1 MEFLSINEKAQE
13 WNMSKRRIQ
22 ILCKEGRITGAKM
35 IGNMW
40 VIPHDAKKPLDARKK
55 SPVRSSNVNHYSK
68 IRRELKSVLK
78 NLYAQVQT
86 AGIEEKFA
94 KKYVLSMLAVSLLKN
109 YLEFTDEKAIFELI
123 YTDLSW
129 DNNIPAFFPEI
140 QECTDEFVNEYRS
153 EEELDDIISWAYQ
166 YFNRIGDKGEY
177 TNTQFF
183 TEGYMTSYLVDRIE
197 LKNQCIK
204 VVDPC
209 CGGGNFL
216 VACLE
221 KLAMQSKVT
230 EESLLDMV
238 KCLHGYDVDA
248 DITKLAV
255 INIKI
260 RCVSI
265 LAKNGCKVSFSIW
278 KKVRPNIF
286 CNDTENIGGSLA
298 SLDTSLINIDTGE
311 KVTIAEGLCNADF
324 VLTNPP
330 YETVKGMDEKLKDFL
345 KERYPVANCDTCV
358 AFMLAIYDMLKSDGK
373 CGIVSQ
379 TAWMHL
385 KSFEKAR
392 NMILLKYSLKYVA
405 DLGSGAFYD
414 ISGEKSNVSLILM
427 QKGLQES
434 NVFKI
439 ANLTGL
445 SLLEKSKIL
454 TDRTEEYHNFVQKDI
469 LSGENGFDYKSSE
482 GLKAVSQEN
491 ETVASVAVP
500 MQGTSTGNAKQLVGY
515 FWEHFND
522 TDWVSVSNGGGY
534 CRWQG
539 LNNCV
544 VKWGEEG
551 EYIKEQKGSAIRNA
565 KYFEITDLVYSD
577 TGTAGLNVRKKL
589 DNQIFIASGPGIRV
603 NQGNPLAQLAYLN
616 SRLATYYIRIMSPKL
631 TIAAGYIARLPISRD
646 IYTSIVLEK
655 NAEMCLELK
664 KNFLRKRP
672 NNYEYADD
680 YLDNLNGDVYEAAY
694 SLFIS
699 DMEKELVKLEIE
711 SHIDSYIISEFEL
724 SEVDIEILESQVG
737 VCAFNIQQ
745 TSEICVEKLDKYLAG
760 LVDDVCSLKKTKVS
774 KNGMGCDGLLEYAS
788 KDLNISPESLVKCF
802 QQNRESLQCVMG
814 KYLDL
819 LLHNEV
825 LRMFEYNTKTG
836 VKKRKIACTEIS
848 KMLSEKYEIPF
859 SITEWL
865 RKQFD
870 SVHTNIFKGY
880 PFIKVNEGK
889 LEVIINA

>member
-22 ILCKEGRITGAKM
+22 ILCKEGRIGGAKM

-40 VIPHDAKKPLDARKK
+40 VIPENAKKPLDARKK
-55 SPVRSSNVNHYSK
+55 SPVRSADVNSYSK

-78 NLYAQVQT
+78 NLYTQVQ
-86 AGIEEKFA
+86 AVGIEETFA
-94 KKYVLSMLAVSLLKN
+94 KKYVLSMLAVSLLKK
-109 YLEFTDEKAIFELI
+109 YLESIDEKAIFELI
-123 YTDLSW
+123 YTGLSS
-129 DNNIPAFFPEI
+129 DKNIPAFLPEI
-140 QECTDEFVNEYRS
+140 QECANKFVNEYRN
-153 EEELDDIISWAYQ
+153 EEELDDILSWSYQ

-197 LKNQCIK
+197 LKNKCIK
-204 VVDPC
+204 IVDPC

-221 KLAMQSKVT
+221 KLAMQSVIT
-230 EESLLDMV
+230 EKSLLDMV
-238 KCLHGYDVDA
+238 KFLHGYDVDE

-255 INIKI
+255 ISIKI

-265 LAKNGCKVSFSIW
+265 LVKNGCKVSFAIW
-278 KKVRPNIF
+278 EKVRPNIF
-286 CNDTENIGGSLA
+286 CNDTENVGGSLA
-298 SLDTSLINIDTGE
+298 SLDTSIVNVNTGE
-311 KVTIAEGLCNADF
+311 KTTIAEGLCNADF

-358 AFMLAIYDMLKSDGK
+358 AFVLAIYNMLKNDGK

-392 NMILLKYSLKYVA
+392 DMILSAYSLKYVA

-414 ISGEKSNVSLILM
+414 LSGEKSNVSLLLM
-427 QKGLQES
+427 QKGTQES

-454 TDRTEEYHNFVQKDI
+454 TDGTEEYHNLVQKDI
-469 LSGENGFDYKSSE
+469 LGGENGFDYKSSE

-491 ETVASVAVP
+491 ETIASVAVP

-522 TDWVSVSNGGGY
+522 TDWVLVSNGGGY

-631 TIAAGYIARLPISRD
+631 TIAAGYIARLPISKD

-672 NNYEYADD
+672 NNYEYVDD
-680 YLDNLNGDVYEAAY
+680 YLDDLNGDVYEAAY

-711 SHIDSYIISEFEL
+711 SHIDSYIISEFGL
-724 SEVDIEILESQVG
+724 SEADIQILESQVG

-745 TSEICVEKLDKYLAG
+745 TSEICVGKLDKYLAG

-788 KDLNISPESLVKCF
+788 KDLNVSPESLVKCF
-802 QQNRESLQCVMG
+802 QQNRENLQCIMG

-825 LRMFEYNTKTG
+825 LRMFEYSTKTG
-836 VKKRKIACTEIS
+836 AKRGKIACTEIS
-848 KMLSEKYEIPF
+848 KMLSEKYEISF

-870 SVHTNIFKGY
+870 SVHKNIFRGY
-880 PFIKVNEGK
+880 PFIKVNEDK